1 MYEIAWVSPGLV
13 NVMFG
18 PCGEGCY
25 LKMMLSRTNH
35 ITFWPRKVQFRQHRL
50 NPFFCVRV
58 VHREAGL
65 GLENVWNWHVTNCNA
80 ERSLITKAY
89 FCWWVTGRLQE
100 VLPQKTLLK
109 WILLPSQFFFS
120 TGTFLGLAS
129 AMSRVIQ
136 GWFLIPSVEKEL
148 AYIQVLRFLHVSYN
162 VGSLL
167 NLQFMR
173 FLPMSTFLSM
183 PNAAELQ
190 ATIKH
195 QMFNI
200 DC

>member
-1 MYEIAWVSPGLV
+1 MSYWKA
-13 NVMFG
+13 
-18 PCGEGCY
+18 
-25 LKMMLSRTNH
+25 
-35 ITFWPRKVQFRQHRL
+35 
-50 NPFFCVRV
+50 
-58 VHREAGL
+58 A
-65 GLENVWNWHVTNCNA
+65 
-80 ERSLITKAY
+80 RSLASKDSSEMNSVAI
-89 FCWWVTGRLQE
+89 
-100 VLPQKTLLK
+100 P
-109 WILLPSQFFFS
+109 IFFS

-195 QMFNI
+195 QMFDI